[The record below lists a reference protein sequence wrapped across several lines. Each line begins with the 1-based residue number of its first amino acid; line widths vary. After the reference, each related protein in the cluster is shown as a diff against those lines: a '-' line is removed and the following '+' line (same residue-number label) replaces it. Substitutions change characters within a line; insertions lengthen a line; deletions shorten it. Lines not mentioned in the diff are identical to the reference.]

1 MISLKKIKTYMYCP
15 LKLYYEDNIHENEIK
30 NERYEAG
37 KRIKEIRLDIQDLI
51 QRNLKR
57 LNKNMDLKRIEQE
70 LSKNINYYINN
81 QLNEIYDPNK
91 YDIEDI
97 EKYKNDLI
105 QESKYN
111 IQLLSLKSK
120 RLMDLTN
127 EKGHN
132 ITERLFPTAMYNYIL
147 RDPELEITGIAE
159 KIEIIQGKYYPIIFK
174 TSIPPIKGVWD
185 SDAIEL
191 AFTSMLIEEEFE
203 TEVYVGFVDYVNIG
217 ERRPVVIDANLRKSL
232 FRKIDY
238 VRTILYN
245 KEIPTAKYDLNKC
258 KNCEFKD
265 ICLDDYENPIE
276 I

>member
-81 QLNEIYDPNK
+81 QLNEIYDPEK

-97 EKYKNDLI
+97 EKYKNDLM

-127 EKGHN
+127 ENGHN

-191 AFTSMLIEEEFE
+191 AFTSILIEEEFE

-217 ERRPVVIDANLRKSL
+217 ERRPAVIDANLRKGL